1 MTPNISY
8 RPTRLPD
15 AVPPN
20 RNSCAGQPPE
30 TASGNYPQPSRFQH
44 ATPPPCLRRP
54 YNKYR
59 ISLPT
64 FQKIP
69 EFYRFIKSIFYGTRL
84 LPLPRQRT
92 VRTATALKG
101 GLFQMRPEGT
111 PRLPRNRTC
120 RRYIVGRYPAI
131 ATRTEPS
138 VPLFQMHTLH
148 PPAQPRQ
155 AEVDEIHQVGE
166 HEHAEGR
173 EQRIPGH
180 DAHSVRLYVY
190 ETVRIRA

>member
-30 TASGNYPQPSRFQH
+30 TASGNYLQPSRFQH

-101 GLFQMRPEGT
+101 RIFKMRPEGT
-111 PRLPRNRTC
+111 PRLCQKQNLQTVYPRQVSGKSN
-120 RRYIVGRYPAI
+120 P
-131 ATRTEPS
+131 TRTVS
-138 VPLFQMHTLH
+138 
-148 PPAQPRQ
+148 PALSDAYASSACP
-155 AEVDEIHQVGE
+155 A
-166 HEHAEGR
+166 ATGR
-173 EQRIPGH
+173 GR
-180 DAHSVRLYVY
+180 
-190 ETVRIRA
+190 

>member
-30 TASGNYPQPSRFQH
+30 TASGNYHQPSRFQH
-44 ATPPPCLRRP
+44 VTPPPCLRRP

-101 GLFQMRPEGT
+101 DLFRMRPEGT
-111 PRLPRNRTC
+111 PPSFRETEPADGIPSAGIRQSQPERNRQSRSFRCIRFIRLPSRDRP
-120 RRYIVGRYPAI
+120 RSMKYIR
-131 ATRTEPS
+131 
-138 VPLFQMHTLH
+138 
-148 PPAQPRQ
+148 
-155 AEVDEIHQVGE
+155 
-166 HEHAEGR
+166 
-173 EQRIPGH
+173 
-180 DAHSVRLYVY
+180 
-190 ETVRIRA
+190 